1 MGPMRLFPG
10 YLVVMAAAAAVG
22 LLACGGT
29 SSETPWPVE
38 PESRP
43 LGPSG
48 ETAPPAAEVPSA
60 EPGPAEPHTSE
71 QADAGVARKRPRA
84 PEPNVDP

>member
-1 MGPMRLFPG
+1 MRPVLVLLMWSLVLAMG
-10 YLVVMAAAAAVG
+10 
-22 LLACGGT
+22 ACGGT

-48 ETAPPAAEVPSA
+48 ESSPPVAEVPSA
-60 EPGPAEPHTSE
+60 EPEEQPDAGRASRRRRAEPAATP
-71 QADAGVARKRPRA
+71 QTPGVDA
-84 PEPNVDP
+84 EP